1 MSLQEQCLLVTLE
14 IGLPPLTR
22 KAMRASEDA
31 ETKYKTAKRQVGVK
45 KNLFARRD
53 IFPIQQAA
61 SAARTLFNDLSLPYD
76 QNRRIIPTNSYF
88 SFVEKMAGV
97 SAIFDSLRHKF
108 LNEYHITLMRSE
120 MELGTLWRG
129 DDYPSV
135 NTLKEK
141 MYFSIESTVI
151 PSMTGFDALVGL
163 DEEEL
168 EKIKREAVKGQQAKV
183 DEALKNLVGRL
194 RTSLNKAAIRLA
206 DTDTY
211 FKDTLI
217 GNITAALEAVET
229 LNITKDEKL
238 IELANEVRE
247 TMEGITPKDLRK
259 DEKLREETAEDAQK
273 LVDKM
278 SDFF

>member
-22 KAMRASEDA
+22 KALRASEDA
-31 ETKYKTAKRQVGVK
+31 EAKYKTAKRQVGVK

-53 IFPIQQAA
+53 IKPIQSAA
-61 SAARTLFNDLSLPYD
+61 SAARVLFNELSLPYD
-76 QNRRIIPTNSYF
+76 HNRRIITTESYF
-88 SFVEKMAGV
+88 SFVEKMAGA

-135 NTLKEK
+135 DSLKER
-141 MYFSIESTVI
+141 MYFSIESTVL
-151 PSMTGFDALVGL
+151 PSVTGFDNLVGL

-183 DEALKNLVGRL
+183 QEALVSLVDRL
-194 RTSLNKAAIRLA
+194 KTSLNKAAIRLA

-211 FKDTLI
+211 FKDTI
-217 GNITAALEAVET
+217 ISNITAALEAVET
-229 LNITKDEKL
+229 LNITNDQKIIDLAKD
-238 IELANEVRE
+238 VRE
-247 TMEGITPKDLRK
+247 TMEGVTPKDLRK